1 MLHCNEIIVIYDDD
15 HWHTALVEYISF
27 GFVRFFSLSA
37 QLYRTLF
44 IYADILAALSAPSSF
59 IYIIQPPRYASAIKL
74 NLSFLN
80 VVIGVDWFINEN
92 WLVCSNN
99 TKWMVLGYDA
109 TYMMERKVY
118 FLYKS

>member
-1 MLHCNEIIVIYDDD
+1 MIIGTRMSWIF
-15 HWHTALVEYISF
+15 SF

-99 TKWMVLGYDA
+99 TKCLVLGYDA
-109 TYMMERKVY
+109 TYDGKESLLFV
-118 FLYKS
+118 